1 MQLNITGHNVE
12 ITPAMREFVTAKFSK
27 LEQFFDRINQVYIV
41 LKVEKVT
48 QIADANLH
56 VNGGE
61 IHASAEGQDMYA
73 AVDGLIDKLARQLTK
88 HKDKL
93 KQHTNCPGPLASAAG
108 YHRRRARGRS
118 GEIMMNNDSALQL
131 SNVLNQECTR
141 SQVHCQ
147 SKKRALEIISE
158 LAAKQLSLPPQVVFE
173 AILTREKMGSTGI
186 GNGIAIPHGKL
197 EEDTLRAV
205 GVFVQLETPI
215 AFDAIDNQPVDLLF
229 ALLVPAD
236 QTKTHLHT
244 LSLVAKR
251 LADKAIC
258 RRLRAAQSDE
268 ELYEIITEAGSSDD
282 A

>member
-1 MQLNITGHNVE
+1 MT
-12 ITPAMREFVTAKFSK
+12 
-27 LEQFFDRINQVYIV
+27 
-41 LKVEKVT
+41 
-48 QIADANLH
+48 
-56 VNGGE
+56 
-61 IHASAEGQDMYA
+61 
-73 AVDGLIDKLARQLTK
+73 
-88 HKDKL
+88 
-93 KQHTNCPGPLASAAG
+93 
-108 YHRRRARGRS
+108 
-118 GEIMMNNDSALQL
+118 NNDTTLQL
-131 SNVLNQECTR
+131 SSVLNRECTR
-141 SQVHCQ
+141 SRVHCQ

-215 AFDAIDNQPVDLLF
+215 AFDAIDNQPVDLLCP
-229 ALLVPAD
+229 AGAAD

-251 LADKAIC
+251 LADKTIC

-268 ELYEIITEAGSSDD
+268 ELYQIITDTEGTPDEA
-282 A
+282 

>member
-1 MQLNITGHNVE
+1 M
-12 ITPAMREFVTAKFSK
+12 
-27 LEQFFDRINQVYIV
+27 
-41 LKVEKVT
+41 
-48 QIADANLH
+48 
-56 VNGGE
+56 
-61 IHASAEGQDMYA
+61 
-73 AVDGLIDKLARQLTK
+73 
-88 HKDKL
+88 
-93 KQHTNCPGPLASAAG
+93 TN
-108 YHRRRARGRS
+108 
-118 GEIMMNNDSALQL
+118 NNTTLQL
-131 SNVLNQECTR
+131 SSVLNRECTR
-141 SQVHCQ
+141 SRVHCQ

-158 LAAKQLSLPPQVVFE
+158 LAAPQVVFE

-251 LADKAIC
+251 LADKTIC

-268 ELYEIITEAGSSDD
+268 ELYQIITDTEGTPDEA
-282 A
+282 

>member
-1 MQLNITGHNVE
+1 MMIQDTIYFKVAFVIPGGNHAAIRILNG
-12 ITPAMREFVTAKFSK
+12 
-27 LEQFFDRINQVYIV
+27 
-41 LKVEKVT
+41 
-48 QIADANLH
+48 
-56 VNGGE
+56 
-61 IHASAEGQDMYA
+61 
-73 AVDGLIDKLARQLTK
+73 
-88 HKDKL
+88 
-93 KQHTNCPGPLASAAG
+93 KQ
-108 YHRRRARGRS
+108 
-118 GEIMMNNDSALQL
+118 
-131 SNVLNQECTR
+131 
-141 SQVHCQ
+141 
-147 SKKRALEIISE
+147 
-158 LAAKQLSLPPQVVFE
+158 
-173 AILTREKMGSTGI
+173 GSTGI

-268 ELYEIITEAGSSDD
+268 ELYQIITDTEGTPDEA
-282 A
+282 

>member
-1 MQLNITGHNVE
+1 
-12 ITPAMREFVTAKFSK
+12 
-27 LEQFFDRINQVYIV
+27 
-41 LKVEKVT
+41 
-48 QIADANLH
+48 
-56 VNGGE
+56 
-61 IHASAEGQDMYA
+61 
-73 AVDGLIDKLARQLTK
+73 
-88 HKDKL
+88 
-93 KQHTNCPGPLASAAG
+93 
-108 YHRRRARGRS
+108 
-118 GEIMMNNDSALQL
+118 MMNNDSALQL

-236 QTKTHLHT
+236 QTKTHPHT
-244 LSLVAKR
+244 LSWWPNGWRTKRFVVAR
-251 LADKAIC
+251 A
-258 RRLRAAQSDE
+258 RRRAMKSCMRSLPKQEAAMTHNGSRTLSFIVLRRNGTW
-268 ELYEIITEAGSSDD
+268 Y
-282 A
+282 

>member
-1 MQLNITGHNVE
+1 MT
-12 ITPAMREFVTAKFSK
+12 
-27 LEQFFDRINQVYIV
+27 
-41 LKVEKVT
+41 
-48 QIADANLH
+48 
-56 VNGGE
+56 
-61 IHASAEGQDMYA
+61 
-73 AVDGLIDKLARQLTK
+73 
-88 HKDKL
+88 
-93 KQHTNCPGPLASAAG
+93 
-108 YHRRRARGRS
+108 
-118 GEIMMNNDSALQL
+118 NNDTTLQL
-131 SNVLNQECTR
+131 SSVLNRECTR
-141 SQVHCQ
+141 SRVPCQ

-229 ALLVPAD
+229 ALVPAD

-251 LADKAIC
+251 LADKTIC

-268 ELYEIITEAGSSDD
+268 ELYQIITDTEGTPDEA
-282 A
+282 